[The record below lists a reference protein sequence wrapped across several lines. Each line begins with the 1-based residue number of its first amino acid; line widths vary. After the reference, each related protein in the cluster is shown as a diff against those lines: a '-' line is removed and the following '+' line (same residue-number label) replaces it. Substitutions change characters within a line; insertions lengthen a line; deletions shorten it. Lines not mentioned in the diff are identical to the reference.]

1 MYEIW
6 LLLNIAFEVALTV
19 WPLLVVALLVWLALL
34 WVAGQR
40 LRAHTLLGSLA
51 LGGAA
56 VLVAA
61 LALPALTRS
70 SLSDMSYWLDWAALA
85 GLSLACGAVVAAFA
99 FPVLSLMRRTH

>member
-6 LLLNIAFEVALTV
+6 LLLNIVFEVALTV
-19 WPLLVVALLVWLALL
+19 WPMLVAALLFWLALL
-34 WVAGQR
+34 WGAGQR
-40 LRAHTLLGSLA
+40 LRAHTLMGSLA

-61 LALPALTRS
+61 LVLPALTRS
-70 SLSDMSYWLDWAALA
+70 SLNDMSYWLDWAALA

-99 FPVLSLMRRTH
+99 LPVLSLLRRTH